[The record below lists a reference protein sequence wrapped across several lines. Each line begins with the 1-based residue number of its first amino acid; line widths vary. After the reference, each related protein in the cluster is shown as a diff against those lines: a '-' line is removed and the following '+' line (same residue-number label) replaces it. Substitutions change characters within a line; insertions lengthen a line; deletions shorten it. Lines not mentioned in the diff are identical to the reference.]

1 MIFVI
6 ITDDF
11 YQKIFISD
19 DEKMGCLLSKNDEP
33 KIQVF
38 DCTRPGDDFDYLKP
52 QGKITLS
59 IDRKYNIPI
68 VDIRFDGWY
77 EKNVCLWPKHREQR
91 KHFLLLES
99 APLQTPSV
107 TSLSSD
113 DSGVDT
119 VF

>member
-38 DCTRPGDDFDYLKP
+38 DCTRPGDDFD
-52 QGKITLS
+52 
-59 IDRKYNIPI
+59 
-68 VDIRFDGWY
+68 
-77 EKNVCLWPKHREQR
+77 
-91 KHFLLLES
+91 
-99 APLQTPSV
+99 
-107 TSLSSD
+107 
-113 DSGVDT
+113 
-119 VF
+119 